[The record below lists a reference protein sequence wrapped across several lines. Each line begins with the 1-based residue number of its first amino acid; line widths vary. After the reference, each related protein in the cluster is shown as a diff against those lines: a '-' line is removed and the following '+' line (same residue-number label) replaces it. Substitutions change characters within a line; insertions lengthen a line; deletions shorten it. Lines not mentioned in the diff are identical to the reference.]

1 MCWILEFAKVCCLEQ
16 MPCLKYQETETLTT
30 SLPIYILLISLHLS
44 FLVFILPIAIR
55 IVSLKIAIKAERLEI
70 RLISELLGI
79 TMKIVDNV
87 LDSNCSGIDFDLLAF
102 KNQEFRHSCCS

>member
-1 MCWILEFAKVCCLEQ
+1 MV
-16 MPCLKYQETETLTT
+16 LKLR
-30 SLPIYILLISLHLS
+30 
-44 FLVFILPIAIR
+44 V
-55 IVSLKIAIKAERLEI
+55 LKIAIKAERLEI

-102 KNQEFRHSCCS
+102 KNQEFIHSCCS